1 MNYIGIETCSLTNGE
16 GIRVVL
22 WVSGCSHHCPN
33 CQNPDTWDPSAG
45 QLYNGDAYLK
55 IKEAVSREGR
65 DLISGLT
72 LSGGDPMY
80 PANRPAIF
88 SLCRMFRTD
97 FGDSKTIWLYTG
109 YTMDEIRDDPILDLV
124 DVVVDGEYIEE
135 QRNVNRQW
143 CGSENQRVWRKK
155 NGQWKADPPMYDTD
169 NYTARTCECGT
180 KMDM

>member
-1 MNYIGIETCSLTNGE
+1 MNYLDITTCSLTNGD

-22 WVSGCSHHCPN
+22 WVAGCSHHCPN

-45 QLYNGDAYLK
+45 RLYNGDAYVK

-143 CGSENQRVWRKK
+143 CGSENQVVWRKK
-155 NGQWKADPPMYDTD
+155 NGRWEADPPRYDTD
-169 NYTARTCECGT
+169 
-180 KMDM
+180 MDV